1 MIHRLRGEP
10 TLGSRAQ
17 FAADPRIPALTLG
30 MDVLH
35 RLHMYVIYGQ
45 EKIYMT
51 AAAPAKSGTD

>member
-1 MIHRLRGEP
+1 
-10 TLGSRAQ
+10 
-17 FAADPRIPALTLG
+17 

-51 AAAPAKSGTD
+51 AAEPTKGRAD